1 MKRSTIYT
9 MKNILIIAI
18 LFCAPASYAQTIK
31 LDAFKNIP
39 TEIDGC
45 MGAYTY
51 STTPIANDRYI
62 FVTDLQELGII
73 KINGKYIRLKKVS
86 HMAITSVSSKDTY
99 TGSGY
104 TVVLLIKGSKRTGDE
119 LSENVGTL
127 DISKGADKITI
138 KVHGESG
145 C

>member
-1 MKRSTIYT
+1 MKKFLL
-9 MKNILIIAI
+9 MALV
-18 LFCAPASYAQTIK
+18 FCAHISFAQTIK

-39 TEIDGC
+39 AEIDGC

-51 STTPIANDRYI
+51 STTPLANDKFI
-62 FVTDLQELGII
+62 FITDLQELGII
-73 KINGKYIRLKKVS
+73 RINGRNIRLKKVN

-119 LSENVGTL
+119 TSEDIGTVEV
-127 DISKGADKITI
+127 SKGAEKITI

>member
-1 MKRSTIYT
+1 MK
-9 MKNILIIAI
+9 KILMIAL
-18 LFCAPASYAQTIK
+18 LFCAHVSLAQTLK

-39 TEIDGC
+39 SEIDGC

-51 STTPIANDRYI
+51 STTPLANDRYI

-73 KINGKYIRLKKVS
+73 KINGRNIRLKKVN
-86 HMAITSVSSKDTY
+86 HMAITAVSSKDTY

-104 TVVLLIKGSKRTGDE
+104 TVILLIKGSKRTGDE
-119 LSENVGTL
+119 VSEDIGTL
-127 DISKGADKITI
+127 EVSKGADKITI

>member
-1 MKRSTIYT
+1 MK
-9 MKNILIIAI
+9 KFLIFAI
-18 LFCAPASYAQTIK
+18 LFCAHASFAQSIK

-51 STTPIANDRYI
+51 STTPLANDKYI

-73 KINGKYIRLKKVS
+73 KVNGRNIRLKKVN
-86 HMAITSVSSKDTY
+86 HMAITAVSSKDTY
-99 TGSGY
+99 VGSGY
-104 TVVLLIKGSKRTGDE
+104 TVVLPIKGSKRTGDE
-119 LSENVGTL
+119 VSEDFGTL
-127 DISKGADKITI
+127 EVSKGADKITI
-138 KVHGESG
+138 KFHGESG

>member
-1 MKRSTIYT
+1 MK
-9 MKNILIIAI
+9 KL
-18 LFCAPASYAQTIK
+18 LFFALLLSAHVSFAQTIK

-39 TEIDGC
+39 SDIDGC

-51 STTPIANDRYI
+51 STTPLANDKYV

-73 KINGKYIRLKKVS
+73 KINGRNIKLKKVN
-86 HMAITSVSSKDTY
+86 HIAITTVSSKDTY
-99 TGSGY
+99 VGNGY

-119 LSENVGTL
+119 LSEDIGTL
-127 DISKGADKITI
+127 EVSKGAEKITI